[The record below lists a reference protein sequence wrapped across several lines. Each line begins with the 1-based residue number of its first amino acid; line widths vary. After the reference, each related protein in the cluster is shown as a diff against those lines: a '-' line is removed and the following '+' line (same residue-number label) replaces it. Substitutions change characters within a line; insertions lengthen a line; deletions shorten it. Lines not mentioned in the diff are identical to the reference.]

1 MKQLVYGQGEKG
13 NDVFLFCVYELF
25 MLVKN
30 LIYIY
35 ITYIIYTIS
44 FVCELHIT
52 NYQCMRACSILSNS
66 LDYSP
71 TLWIVVCQDPL

>member
-13 NDVFLFCVYELF
+13 NDAFLFCVYELF

-35 ITYIIYTIS
+35 YIYNLYNQFCI
-44 FVCELHIT
+44 
-52 NYQCMRACSILSNS
+52 
-66 LDYSP
+66 
-71 TLWIVVCQDPL
+71 

>member
-13 NDVFLFCVYELF
+13 NDAFLFCVYELF
-25 MLVKN
+25 MLVRN
-30 LIYIY
+30 LNIY

-44 FVCELHIT
+44 CVCELHIT
-52 NYQCMRACSILSNS
+52 NYQCTRACSILSNS

-71 TLWIVVCQDPL
+71 TLWIVVCQHPL

>member
-13 NDVFLFCVYELF
+13 NDAFLFCAYELF

-35 ITYIIYTIS
+35 DIYN
-44 FVCELHIT
+44 LH
-52 NYQCMRACSILSNS
+52 NQFL
-66 LDYSP
+66 
-71 TLWIVVCQDPL
+71 

>member
-35 ITYIIYTIS
+35 YIYNYTIS

>member
-13 NDVFLFCVYELF
+13 NDAFLFCVYELF
-25 MLVKN
+25 MLVRN
-30 LIYIY
+30 LNIY

-52 NYQCMRACSILSNS
+52 NYQ
-66 LDYSP
+66 
-71 TLWIVVCQDPL
+71 

>member
-13 NDVFLFCVYELF
+13 NDAFLFCAYELF

-35 ITYIIYTIS
+35 MTYIIYTIS
-44 FVCELHIT
+44 FC
-52 NYQCMRACSILSNS
+52 R
-66 LDYSP
+66 
-71 TLWIVVCQDPL
+71 